1 MIVLSFPH
9 LFGRVRLVI
18 VLTRWLL
25 LGRLRVV
32 EGGHVGKPHL
42 SGRRVSQPVAGA
54 LGILLVLVLVSIQGC
69 TSGPSRQGPQLT
81 TAGASAT
88 PQAGTAARVAT
99 TPQAPAVVEE
109 DEPLDPFATEQERVD
124 EYDPWEPLNSA
135 MFEVNRTIDR
145 YALKPI
151 AKAYNFLVPDPAQRG
166 VENFFHNLRTG
177 PRLLNNLFQGKVQG
191 AGTELGRFLLNSTFG
206 LGGFFDVAKYMQMQT
221 PDEDFGQTL
230 GYYGVPPGP
239 YLIVPLFPP
248 FTLRDATGYIF
259 DLALDPINWL
269 VFPLVEVRH
278 VPSLVSHPNRT
289 TSSIAQIGGRSMFLL
304 NERSRNLESFQGVE
318 EATVDLY
325 SAVRN
330 AYLQKRA
337 RQIKE

>member
-1 MIVLSFPH
+1 MGKSHSSV
-9 LFGRVRLVI
+9 
-18 VLTRWLL
+18 
-25 LGRLRVV
+25 LRVLRGCASV
-32 EGGHVGKPHL
+32 LGVFVLLAL
-42 SGRRVSQPVAGA
+42 SG
-54 LGILLVLVLVSIQGC
+54 LQGC
-69 TSGPSRQGPQLT
+69 TSGPSRQGTQPT
-81 TAGASAT
+81 VASPSAPPPARPAT
-88 PQAGTAARVAT
+88 LSALNGDAK
-99 TPQAPAVVEE
+99 AVVEE
-109 DEPLDPFATEQERVD
+109 DEPLDPFATEQERID

-135 MFEVNRTIDR
+135 MFEVNRTLDR

-151 AKAYNFLVPDPAQRG
+151 AKAYNFVVPDPAQRG

-177 PRLLNNLFQGKVQG
+177 PRMLNNVLQGKLQG
-191 AGTELGRFLLNSTFG
+191 AGTELGRFLLNTTFG
-206 LGGFFDVAKYMQMQT
+206 LGGFFDVAKYMQIQT

-230 GYYGVPPGP
+230 GHYGVPPGP

-248 FTLRDATGYIF
+248 FTLRDAAGYVV
-259 DLALDPINWL
+259 DLALDPINWV
-269 VFPLVEVRH
+269 VFPLVEVRN
-278 VPSLVSHPNRT
+278 VPSLVAHPNRT
-289 TSSIAQIGGRSMFLL
+289 TSSIAQIGGRSMFLV